1 MSEKTWKLAVLPGDG
16 IGPEVVGAALSVL
29 QDCCKAFGFH
39 VETVELPFGG
49 IAIDRVGQPFPQETR
64 DTCLRADAVLLGAVG
79 GAKWDTVPLNQR
91 PEAGLLAL
99 RNALGAYANIRPI
112 RLSEALRPLSPLRL
126 GPNTVVNFEIIRELL
141 GDLYF
146 GKHTNEGS
154 GADERASDVATYSVP
169 EVERITRVAFER
181 ARRRSRKVASVDK
194 ANVLATSTLWR
205 KTVTRMGKDAPDLT
219 IEHLYVDNASMQII
233 LRPDQFDVVLTSNMF
248 GDILSDEGS
257 ALVGSIGMV
266 PSLSAG
272 DGPPLVEPIHGTAP
286 QLVGKDVANPSGTI
300 LCVSMLLRDRFGL
313 PEPAAIIER
322 AIDDVLAEGI
332 RTPDVAAPGCTTV
345 SGSKFTGHVRE
356 RIQKLVEKAKPQS
369 A

>member
-1 MSEKTWKLAVLPGDG
+1 MSRKSWKLAVLPGDG
-16 IGPEVVGAALSVL
+16 IGPEVVNAALLVL
-29 QDCCKAFGFH
+29 QDCANAFGFG

-49 IAIDRVGQPFPQETR
+49 IAIDRVGKPCPPETR
-64 DTCLRADAVLLGAVG
+64 ETCLKADAVLLGAVG
-79 GAKWDTVPLNQR
+79 GAKWDSVPLNQR
-91 PEAGLLAL
+91 PEAGLLGL
-99 RNALGAYANIRPI
+99 RNALGVYANIRPI

-146 GKHTNEGS
+146 GKHSNEGS
-154 GADERASDVATYSVP
+154 GADESASDVATYSVP
-169 EVERITRVAFER
+169 EIERITRVAFER
-181 ARRRSRKVASVDK
+181 ARRRSRKIASVDK

-205 KTVTRMGKDAPDLT
+205 KTVNRMGQDAPDLT

-332 RTPDVAAPGCTTV
+332 RTPDVAAPGTTTV
-345 SGSKFTGHVRE
+345 SGSKFTSHVRA